1 MIGSS
6 KKLSHLLGKSF
17 QSMNQSSHHK
27 SNKKI
32 AAKKESDDE
41 YNIDEEENSQ
51 LSNYMDKLGKSQI
64 APKLFINRR
73 EQ

>member
-1 MIGSS
+1 
-6 KKLSHLLGKSF
+6 
-17 QSMNQSSHHK
+17 MNQSSHHK